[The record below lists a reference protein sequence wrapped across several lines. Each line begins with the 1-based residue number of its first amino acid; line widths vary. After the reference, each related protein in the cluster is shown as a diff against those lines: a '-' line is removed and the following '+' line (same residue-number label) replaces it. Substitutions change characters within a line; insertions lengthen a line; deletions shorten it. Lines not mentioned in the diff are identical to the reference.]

1 MSASSSSLSTLHIP
15 TPWASEI
22 LRCLT
27 KCRNQSLIKIALPKW
42 SPHEYLCR
50 TMKKDFM
57 RRILNVLVIFFP
69 QKLDICQFRHFGNI
83 VKLIWIFII
92 RLPASPNCQKSRYKT
107 RKSNFKKKHW
117 RIKIEEWKMKHWNWW
132 IEIEGGP
139 EELLQAT
146 TPRVWEGTASHEEP
160 YWRKGEI
167 CASFFVPYFLRFSS
181 IAYKDGRIMSIL
193 VKI

>member
-107 RKSNFKKKHW
+107 RKSNFEKKTFKN
-117 RIKIEEWKMKHWNWW
+117 WNWGMKN
-132 IEIEGGP
+132 EGLKLMDWNWRWP
-139 EELLQAT
+139 
-146 TPRVWEGTASHEEP
+146 WGTFTSDDAL
-160 YWRKGEI
+160 
-167 CASFFVPYFLRFSS
+167 FLGGNR
-181 IAYKDGRIMSIL
+181 
-193 VKI
+193 